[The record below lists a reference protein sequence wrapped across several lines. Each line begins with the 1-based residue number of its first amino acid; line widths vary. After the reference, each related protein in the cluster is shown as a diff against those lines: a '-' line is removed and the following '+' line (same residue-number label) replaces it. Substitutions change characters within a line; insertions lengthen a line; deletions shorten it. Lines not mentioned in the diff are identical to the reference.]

1 MSCLENMVLRCGK
14 FVRRKMCITKNIIK
28 NVKKMLG
35 FKVWKKIE
43 MKNVWNEKIVNN
55 NKNTQK

>member
-1 MSCLENMVLRCGK
+1 
-14 FVRRKMCITKNIIK
+14 
-28 NVKKMLG
+28 MLG